1 MSYSGH
7 KEKSPPSSYSG
18 SSSASFG
25 ARDKSRMKRVDENIN
40 SIEEKLKQIDLL
52 KQEIEDQ
59 LHTSSYQ
66 RRQPH
71 QLDVINNNNTV
82 GELQELCM
90 RKGIPFPR
98 YNDLGRHIHDGN
110 FRVECILGSKIITGR
125 GATKKEAKRAAA
137 AQMIQH
143 VHHSYEGVN
152 NQRRHEERSAGRS
165 YSVTE
170 AKRAAAAQMIQ
181 QHVHHSYEEVNSA
194 SDLIQRRHEARSA
207 SRSYSITEDKMH
219 DSHKETNSVRYDEGR
234 GGDRRNNVVVETN
247 NNHEI
252 WEDLKM
258 KAKAPVTVKSSKNQ
272 SKTVFDRNKNTVPQI
287 SNHAPVV
294 ADPPKT
300 TLTHLRLMRFS
311 DDDDEDWW
319 SVLGDICGASGVTVT
334 RVEERCGRAGADHTP
349 QCCDPRQVLTLVQLS
364 TAPVIGE

>member
-1 MSYSGH
+1 
-7 KEKSPPSSYSG
+7 
-18 SSSASFG
+18 
-25 ARDKSRMKRVDENIN
+25 MKRVDENIN

-52 KQEIEDQ
+52 KQEIEDE

-71 QLDVINNNNTV
+71 HLDVINNNNNHNSNYHNNNTID
-82 GELQELCM
+82 ELHELCM
-90 RKGIPFPR
+90 RKAIPFPR
-98 YNDLGRHIHDGN
+98 YNDLGRHMNDGN
-110 FRVECILGSKIITGR
+110 FSVECILGNKIITGR
-125 GATKKEAKRAAA
+125 GATKNQAKSAAA

-143 VHHSYEGVN
+143 LHHSYEEVN
-152 NQRRHEERSAGRS
+152 NQRRHEETSAGRS

-170 AKRAAAAQMIQ
+170 AKRAAAAQM
-181 QHVHHSYEEVNSA
+181 QHVHHPYEEVNSA

-207 SRSYSITEDKMH
+207 SRSYSVSEHRRAAAADMMH
-219 DSHKETNSVRYDEGR
+219 DSHKDMDSVKYDERR
-234 GGDRRNNVVVETN
+234 GGNRRNNVVVETN

-364 TAPVIGE
+364 TDPVIGE